1 MGQAALALTRDRET
15 LSTAI
20 ASSSS
25 AMNASS
31 DYVLITRRTAP
42 PSGTAGTAEVTPPPP
57 DTEFEDAEGVTSR
70 EFDKLTGDEE

>member
-1 MGQAALALTRDRET
+1 MRQVALALTRDRET
-15 LSTAI
+15 LSTSI

-31 DYVLITRRTAP
+31 DYVLITKRTAP
-42 PSGTAGTAEVTPPPP
+42 PSGTAGTAAATPPPP
-57 DTEFEDAEGVTSR
+57 DTEFEDAESVTSR